1 MEPFVFIVGCARSG
15 TTLLQRI
22 LDAHPQVAVTPELHW
37 ITESFPKETW
47 LDPESR
53 VTPEQVAGMVG
64 HKRFRQLE
72 FTREEFKGLLPSGEP
87 VPFAPFL
94 EGLFALYGRNKGK
107 PLVGNK
113 TPAYVRR
120 LATLHAL
127 WPRAKFVHLI
137 RDGRD
142 VALSVLRWNHADRT
156 AGKYATWAEDPV
168 TTTALWWRRKVL
180 SGREGGRLLGPDLYY
195 ELCYER
201 LVAHPDEECASLCA
215 FLGVRDEPAMLRFH
229 EGRTRHDPGM
239 DAKDA
244 WLPITP
250 GLRDWRRQ
258 MAPDAVERF
267 EAAASDLLDDL
278 GYPRAYPRPSTEA
291 RQHAT
296 TIANA
301 FARAVPSPP
310 GALSDLR

>member
-1 MEPFVFIVGCARSG
+1 
-15 TTLLQRI
+15 
-22 LDAHPQVAVTPELHW
+22 
-37 ITESFPKETW
+37 
-47 LDPESR
+47 
-53 VTPEQVAGMVG
+53 
-64 HKRFRQLE
+64 
-72 FTREEFKGLLPSGEP
+72 
-87 VPFAPFL
+87 
-94 EGLFALYGRNKGK
+94 
-107 PLVGNK
+107 
-113 TPAYVRR
+113 VRH

-142 VALSVLRWNHADRT
+142 VALSVLSWSHANRT

-180 SGREGGRLLGPDLYY
+180 SGREGGRLLGADLYY
-195 ELCYER
+195 ELGYER

-229 EGRTRHDPGM
+229 EERTRHHPG
-239 DAKDA
+239 KKA

-258 MAPDAVERF
+258 MDPEAVTRF
-267 EAAASDLLDDL
+267 EAAAGDLLDDL
-278 GYPRAYPRPSTEA
+278 GYPRAYPRPSAEA
-291 RQHAT
+291 LRHAT

-301 FARAVPSPP
+301 FACAALSPP
-310 GALSDLR
+310 GALREIAAGARDASPALAEALPASGLVAECREVQ